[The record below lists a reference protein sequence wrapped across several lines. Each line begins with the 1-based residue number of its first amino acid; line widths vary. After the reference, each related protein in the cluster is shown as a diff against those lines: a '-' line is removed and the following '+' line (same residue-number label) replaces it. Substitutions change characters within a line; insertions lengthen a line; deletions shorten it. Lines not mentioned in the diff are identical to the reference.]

1 MWGAEEKLCGHRWQ
15 KSAAELDL
23 MRQSASLAANSLARC
38 MQLTRPGVDEHFL
51 GATFG
56 AGECMQVSQAE
67 AYVRGELGSHKCLHL
82 ANSPLQKVLG
92 IATELFL
99 RCGCSSSSCSS
110 TVCLHSPMAKLSL
123 TANI

>member
-1 MWGAEEKLCGHRWQ
+1 MALVRFSWDVHGGGMWGADEKLCGRRWQ

-56 AGECMQVSQAE
+56 AGQCIKVSQAE
-67 AYVRGELGSHKCLHL
+67 AYVRGELGFHTCLHL
-82 ANSPLQKVLG
+82 AKLPLQKVLG
-92 IATELFL
+92 IATLLFL
-99 RCGCSSSSCSS
+99 RCECCSSR
-110 TVCLHSPMAKLSL
+110 
-123 TANI
+123 